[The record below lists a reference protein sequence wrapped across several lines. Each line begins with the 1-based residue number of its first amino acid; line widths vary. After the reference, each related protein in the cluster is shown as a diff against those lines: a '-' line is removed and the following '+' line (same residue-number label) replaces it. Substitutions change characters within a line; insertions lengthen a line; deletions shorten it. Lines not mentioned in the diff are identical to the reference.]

1 MPDLLTSLTLGL
13 PLVLTMEVLPLAV
26 LGAFLGVVI
35 GALPGLTSAMA
46 VAILVPLTYG
56 LQPIQAFA
64 LLLPAFATGTF
75 GGSIAA
81 IFVNIP
87 GTGAAVMTALDG
99 YPMRQRGEAG
109 RAVAIA
115 TLASFAGGVVGTL
128 FLAAAAPAL
137 AIWALRF
144 GAHEFLAIALFGL
157 AIMSVIGASVLK
169 GLLALTIGLMLATVG
184 MDSQTAVP
192 RYTFGHSQLLS
203 GLNFVPVMVGLFGI
217 SEILLSLERLRAA
230 SAPARVGLAAALP
243 RLGDMLRV
251 KWAIARSTV
260 IGLLIGLMPAA
271 GPTIASVVAYGVEK
285 RVGRNRA
292 EVGTGAPEGVAA
304 AESANNAATGG
315 ALVPMFALGI
325 PGDAVTAIMIGAFLI
340 HGLQPGPALFLQS
353 PQLVSGLYILF
364 LIGNIGILVFG
375 LLGAGWLVRLLDVP
389 QHYLM
394 PALLALCLLGSF
406 AVQNSLF
413 DIWVL
418 IVFGLFGY
426 GLRKLG
432 IPVAP
437 LILGF
442 ILGPLVEDNLRRVLF
457 IDNGSLWPM
466 LMRPISGP
474 LLALTVLMLA
484 LPLVLSLL
492 RWSRRRVARG
502 RAR

>member
-13 PLVLTMEVLPLAV
+13 PLVMTVEVLPLAV
-26 LGAFLGVVI
+26 LGAFLGLVI

-75 GGSIAA
+75 GGSISA

-115 TLASFAGGVVGTL
+115 TVASFAGGVIGTL

-137 AIWALRF
+137 ALWALRF

-169 GLLALTIGLMLATVG
+169 GLLALCIGLTLATVG
-184 MDSQTAVP
+184 LDSQTAVQ
-192 RYTFGHSQLLS
+192 RYTFGFSQLIS

-217 SEILLSLERLRAA
+217 SEILLAMERRRV
-230 SAPARVGLAAALP
+230 APVPVRVGLAAAIP
-243 RLGDMLRV
+243 RLADMLRV
-251 KWAIARSTV
+251 KWAVARSTL
-260 IGLLIGLMPAA
+260 IGLVIGLMPAA
-271 GPTIASVVAYGVEK
+271 GPTIASVVAYGLEK
-285 RVGRNRA
+285 RVSRNR
-292 EVGTGAPEGVAA
+292 ERIGKGAPEGVAA

-353 PQLVSGLYILF
+353 PDLVSGLYILF
-364 LIGNIGILVFG
+364 LIGNLGILVFG
-375 LLGAGWLVRLLDVP
+375 LLGAGWLVRLLAVP
-389 QHYLM
+389 QHFLL

-413 DIWVL
+413 DVWVL
-418 IVFGLFGY
+418 IVFGVFGY

-442 ILGPLVEDNLRRVLF
+442 ILGPLVEENLRRVLF
-457 IDNGSLWPM
+457 LDNGSLMPM
-466 LMRPISGP
+466 LMRPIAGP
-474 LLALTVLMLA
+474 LLGLTVLMLVVPM
-484 LPLVLSLL
+484 LLSLW
-492 RWSRRRVARG
+492 RWTRRRH
-502 RAR
+502 RAGG